1 MENVHQ
7 PELWHD
13 FFVVLGSSSAA
24 LIGLLFIA
32 TSLHLGEIV
41 NDPILRRRAFN
52 NTLFLLMTFVAALLV
67 LIPQPMPILGAE
79 LVVINLLGLWPEL
92 RFVYIF
98 FKSKEDYHRSG
109 GAIHRAITFIV
120 GFLLGIAGGAALIGY
135 LNWGIYLVAISYI
148 IVLGRVVLSAWAIM
162 VGVGQLE
169 KATKAN

>member
-1 MENVHQ
+1 MENAYQ

-41 NDPILRRRAFN
+41 NDPILRSRAFN
-52 NTLFLLMTFVAALLV
+52 NTLYLLMAFVSALLV

-79 LVVINLLGLWPEL
+79 LIAINLLGLWPEF
-92 RFVYIF
+92 RFVYAF
-98 FKSKEDYHRSG
+98 FKNKKDYHRGG

-120 GFLLGIAGGAALIGY
+120 SFLLGIAGGAALIGH
-135 LNWGIYLVAISYI
+135 LNWGIYLVAASCV

>member
-1 MENVHQ
+1 MENVHK

-13 FFVVLGSSSAA
+13 FFIVLGSSSAA

-52 NTLFLLMTFVAALLV
+52 NTLFLLMTFVEALLF
-67 LIPQPMPILGAE
+67 LIPQPMHILGAA

-98 FKSKEDYHRSG
+98 FKNKEDYHRGG

-120 GFLLGIAGGAALIGY
+120 SFLLGIAGGAALIGY
-135 LNWGIYLVAISYI
+135 LNWGIYLVAISCV

>member
-1 MENVHQ
+1 MENAHQ

-52 NTLFLLMTFVAALLV
+52 NTLFLLMAFVSALLV

-79 LVVINLLGLWPEL
+79 LIAINLLGCGPSSDLSTSFL
-92 RFVYIF
+92 RTGRTITAAAGRFTA
-98 FKSKEDYHRSG
+98 RSPLSSV
-109 GAIHRAITFIV
+109 FYSV
-120 GFLLGIAGGAALIGY
+120 SLE
-135 LNWGIYLVAISYI
+135 
-148 IVLGRVVLSAWAIM
+148 GRL
-162 VGVGQLE
+162 
-169 KATKAN
+169 